1 MCMSPFGS
9 VGAMDGADAAYRDV
23 FTAVPKGLMRSG
35 SACDE
40 ANRSSHWRGRCIVE
54 RCETS

>member
-1 MCMSPFGS
+1 MSPFGS

-40 ANRSSHWRGRCIVE
+40 ANRSSHWRGRCI
-54 RCETS
+54 